1 VKTKLPP
8 LPQELA
14 NYIKAGYTVFHC
26 KDGEWELLI
35 ESQKDSP
42 IGGELPPRS
51 TVIAENGSGDFLF
64 VRTQASGKFDSKVY
78 VYWHEEER
86 HEVFAK
92 SLADLMVAAKTPA
105 AAKKKPATSKGGP
118 TVAQLDA
125 ALKLPKASARSETMR
140 KFAQSDFGVDALP
153 ALRNALRDD
162 DVDVAITAADCIAKL
177 GPAVASDS
185 DSFDDLE
192 IADVLMEVGGKI
204 WSYSGYAN
212 CYSSCLDALVKCRV
226 DEEDV
231 VAFVHHH
238 IGLENEDDLLASLQ
252 ALASIGTPESI
263 DLLKRAAT
271 FWLPELNMAKAKKVK
286 AIVDGAK
293 RPKKK

>member
-8 LPQELA
+8 LPLELA
-14 NYIKAGYTVFHC
+14 NYIKAGHTVFHC
-26 KDGEWELLI
+26 KDGEWEFLI

-86 HEVFAK
+86 HEIFAK
-92 SLADLMVAAKTPA
+92 NLTDLIVATKTP
-105 AAKKKPATSKGGP
+105 AAKKKPAAAKGGP
-118 TVAQLDA
+118 TVAQLEA
-125 ALKLPKASARSETMR
+125 ALKSPKASARSETIR
-140 KFAQSDFGVDALP
+140 KFAQTDFGVDALP
-153 ALRNALRDD
+153 ALRRALRDD
-162 DVDVAITAADCIAKL
+162 DIDVAITAANCIAKL

-185 DSFDDLE
+185 DRFDDLE
-192 IADVLMEVGGKI
+192 IADALMEVGGKI

-212 CYSSCLDALVKCRV
+212 CYSSCLDALKKCQV
-226 DEEDV
+226 DEEDIV
-231 VAFVHHH
+231 TFVHRH
-238 IGLENEDDLLASLQ
+238 IGLENEDDLLASLE
-252 ALASIGTPESI
+252 ALVSIATPESI